1 MPLNLYAHF
10 SYCRDT
16 FSFSDALRRLA
27 RALALHLTRIRYRL
41 YCAGWLVYA
50 APFRVYGIDTL
61 FTTDSLLAAQP
72 GASC

>member
-1 MPLNLYAHF
+1 MF
-10 SYCRDT
+10 C
-16 FSFSDALRRLA
+16 FIGG
-27 RALALHLTRIRYRL
+27 RAASTY
-41 YCAGWLVYA
+41 YAGWLVYA